1 MLTGDLNCKIFEWNN
16 NKSNTCGGIL
26 EEYLHRSGL
35 LCMNEGLPTRRLS
48 ESVIDLFIVS
58 PKLVSE
64 IVRCDT
70 LSKDRVRS
78 DHVGVLLEVI

>member
-1 MLTGDLNCKIFEWNN
+1 MLTGDLNCKILEWNN

-35 LCMNEGLPTRRLS
+35 LCMNDGLPTRRLS

-64 IVRCDT
+64 IVRCET
-70 LSKDRVRS
+70 LSKDRVSS